1 MVHAQTETPC
11 LAFDVPA
18 RDARPPRQFADDTTT
33 LMEAAVVMRAEVS
46 VVLREPRVLE
56 AMSAPVLRPA
66 FKAEPG

>member
-1 MVHAQTETPC
+1 
-11 LAFDVPA
+11 
-18 RDARPPRQFADDTTT
+18 
-33 LMEAAVVMRAEVS
+33 MEAAVVMRAEVS